1 MKKTIIFITALLFAV
16 FLFAEDTDLVSKRF
30 YPSQVKSISTNF
42 SAGKVTLKADNTE
55 QISVIITGDKEAS
68 TPTVKVV
75 NGVLTVK
82 TGLLSSVKKKHNV
95 TISVPYGISFDE
107 IKILNFSAN
116 AEVQNINAASLTI
129 TTSSGKINISDSVF
143 KKFIQIAGASGKIN
157 LSNIQSENVTLS
169 AVGGQLEVNK
179 CQSSTFRL
187 EAMSG
192 ELNCSKINTESFNL
206 QCTSGKISL
215 SLDNMISEDSFIKT
229 GSGKVILS
237 LPENNGYTALVNSTS
252 GKFTDEFTGT
262 TVSMGHDIKSV
273 YKDGY
278 STIKLDSVS
287 GDITISKQQ

>member
-68 TPTVKVV
+68 TPTVKV
-75 NGVLTVK
+75 LTVK

-129 TTSSGKINISDSVF
+129 TTSSGKINISDSL
-143 KKFIQIAGASGKIN
+143 K
-157 LSNIQSENVTLS
+157 TM
-169 AVGGQLEVNK
+169 
-179 CQSSTFRL
+179 
-187 EAMSG
+187 AMLRG
-192 ELNCSKINTESFNL
+192 RMVCSYDEFSVDSQMNRIIKATVKVLLKSD
-206 QCTSGKISL
+206 ISL
-215 SLDNMISEDSFIKT
+215 R
-229 GSGKVILS
+229 
-237 LPENNGYTALVNSTS
+237 
-252 GKFTDEFTGT
+252 
-262 TVSMGHDIKSV
+262 
-273 YKDGY
+273 
-278 STIKLDSVS
+278 
-287 GDITISKQQ
+287 